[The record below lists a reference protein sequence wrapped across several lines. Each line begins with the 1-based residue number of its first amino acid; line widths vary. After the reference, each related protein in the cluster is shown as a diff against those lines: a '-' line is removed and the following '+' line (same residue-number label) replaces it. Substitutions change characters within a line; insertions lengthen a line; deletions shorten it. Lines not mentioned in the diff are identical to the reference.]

1 MKLNFHVA
9 RDTRTVSNDPPE
21 TTVLD
26 LAVNACRESVTL
38 SCPYYRPGGL
48 QNCYYGEWKKKDSP
62 TVVRIGFPSQR
73 CATPGGLT
81 VNHQAEKCKY
91 ELDRATFSLTIN
103 RLEVADSG
111 EYECQLRVR
120 DPAPGGTGLAFS
132 LQSVNLTVT
141 NTDSELT

>member
-1 MKLNFHVA
+1 MANGEKRIVLQL
-9 RDTRTVSNDPPE
+9 S
-21 TTVLD
+21 VLD
-26 LAVNACRESVTL
+26 
-38 SCPYYRPGGL
+38 
-48 QNCYYGEWKKKDSP
+48 
-62 TVVRIGFPSQR
+62 FPCSQR

-120 DPAPGGTGLAFS
+120 DPASGGRGLAFS
-132 LQSVNLTVT
+132 PQSVNLTVT
-141 NTDSELT
+141 NTA